1 MQIPPLS
8 KSLHTKLR
16 ISRRLSSREE
26 ITKMTLYPQPLM
38 ILFFWGGVYLT
49 PAAVALL
56 QIQIK
61 LVVPLQQSQKTREGW
76 PLLPNWIASLML
88 QFLI

>member
-26 ITKMTLYPQPLM
+26 ITKMTLYPLPLM
-38 ILFFWGGVYLT
+38 ILFFGGVYLT

>member
-8 KSLHTKLR
+8 KSLHQIEDFTAVVFER
-16 ISRRLSSREE
+16 RNYQNDVISTASHDIVFL
-26 ITKMTLYPQPLM
+26 
-38 ILFFWGGVYLT
+38 GVYPT

>member
-38 ILFFWGGVYLT
+38 ILFFWGGLSN
-49 PAAVALL
+49 AGSGGSVANPDK
-56 QIQIK
+56 IGGASSAKPENARGMAITTK
-61 LVVPLQQSQKTREGW
+61 LDC
-76 PLLPNWIASLML
+76 
-88 QFLI
+88 

>member
-38 ILFFWGGVYLT
+38 ILFFGGLSNAT
-49 PAAVALL
+49 SGGSVANPDK
-56 QIQIK
+56 IGGASSAKPENARGMAITTK
-61 LVVPLQQSQKTREGW
+61 LDC
-76 PLLPNWIASLML
+76 
-88 QFLI
+88 